1 VTVTLP
7 VAAFLPAS
15 TCPTNASGL
24 RCYQEL
30 AACVSEQE
38 LDQRARGL
46 VDRFGPMPAPT
57 SALIDSL
64 RVRLLAAAAGALGV
78 ETERG
83 RGVVI
88 RLTLDHGLDLQ
99 SVAAQFR
106 GITATPSQL
115 HLAMRGRRPL
125 TPVLRELGRL
135 VRAQSRVPVG
145 AQNAHA

>member
-1 VTVTLP
+1 MTLP
-7 VAAFLPAS
+7 VAAFLPAEYVS
-15 TCPTNASGL
+15 DERLRL

-30 AACVSEQE
+30 AACVSESE

-115 HLAMRGRRPL
+115 HLGDAWQTTL

-135 VRAQSRVPVG
+135 VRARQREPVA

>member
-1 VTVTLP
+1 MS
-7 VAAFLPAS
+7 AS
-15 TCPTNASGL
+15 RS
-24 RCYQEL
+24 
-30 AACVSEQE
+30 S
-38 LDQRARGL
+38 
-46 VDRFGPMPAPT
+46 T
-57 SALIDSL
+57 SAHAGSSIDSGQCPHRLRHSSNSL

-88 RLTLDHGLDLQ
+88 RLTLDHGLDLA

-115 HLAMRGRRPL
+115 HLGDAWQTTL

-135 VRAQSRVPVG
+135 SRAQQRVPVA